1 MLEGPVSTK
10 GRYPDIVCELL
21 GDEEEPIQL
30 QVYEEIWG
38 PKGAAF
44 SQWLPP
50 ESYHA
55 EFLSIYSDHVSP
67 CPTELPDSFQR
78 RCFSA
83 ALITF
88 LSHPAESALSTTP
101 TPVGSVR
108 PGSQGLCRITDPP
121 PL

>member
-38 PKGAAF
+38 PKGEPF

-55 EFLSIYSDHVSP
+55 EFLCRYTAIMYPHAP
-67 CPTELPDSFQR
+67 PSFQIP
-78 RCFSA
+78 SSVA
-83 ALITF
+83 AF
-88 LSHPAESALSTTP
+88 
-101 TPVGSVR
+101 
-108 PGSQGLCRITDPP
+108 
-121 PL
+121 PLP